1 MRNKLVKLLSLATML
16 TAALGLSACST
27 TETASD
33 DLGPKHKLVIQ
44 VSSKDA
50 LTQKIAVNN
59 AVNIQKAYGVDNVAV
74 EIVAYGPGLS
84 MLTPKS
90 KQAKRIKSLA
100 VQGITFSACG
110 NTIKKITKKR
120 KGKAPKLVAGV
131 KVVPAGVQRII
142 ELQEQG
148 YAYIRP

>member
-1 MRNKLVKLLSLATML
+1 MSKLVKLLGLATML
-16 TAALGLSACST
+16 TAMLGLSACST

-33 DLGPKHKLVIQ
+33 ELGPKHKLVIQ
-44 VSSKDA
+44 VSSADP

-59 AVNIQKAYGVDNVAV
+59 AANIQKVYGIDNIAV
-74 EIVAYGPGLS
+74 EIVVYGPGLS

-90 KQAKRIKSLA
+90 EQAKRVESLA

-110 NTIKKITKKR
+110 NTIKKITKK
-120 KGKAPKLVAGV
+120 KGNAPKLVAGV
-131 KVVPAGVQRII
+131 TVVPAGVQRII